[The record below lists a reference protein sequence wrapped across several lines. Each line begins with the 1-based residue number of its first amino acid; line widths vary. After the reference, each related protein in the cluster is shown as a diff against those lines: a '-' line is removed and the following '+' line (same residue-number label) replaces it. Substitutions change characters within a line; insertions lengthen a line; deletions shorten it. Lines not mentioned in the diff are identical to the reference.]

1 MPKILPRMYGRFNL
15 HIMPVIIWLV
25 AVAGVVGL
33 FQKRW
38 QGFEIV
44 GMAQGQARI
53 ISPTTTG
60 TIKIVPV
67 LLFEHVNKWDTLAV
81 LDDELLGAELAT
93 AAAQIEQLRAQ
104 LNATHNQL
112 TVEAARI
119 ETNWIASGRRFSV
132 DAEQLRLD
140 ILQTQ
145 TVLETDRIML
155 QDLELDVKISKD
167 LLEKDAVTPYEL
179 QKAQTAYDA
188 LAKKIEENENLLVQY
203 QQYLAKAE
211 QRRAEF
217 TQNQPVVASLDSA
230 LEPVRK
236 AITVQEKR
244 IEEIATRR
252 AALVLKAPFDG
263 IVSQIQ
269 ARAGETVLAGAPI
282 LTIVEAAPT
291 EIIAYANETQAGQI
305 RENMQVELVKNTPP
319 AKIAKSAQIMHVGPT
334 IEPIPLR
341 LLRNPNIPQ
350 WGRPFLV
357 KIPPGL
363 KLTPGELVGIRGL

>member
-1 MPKILPRMYGRFNL
+1 MYGRFNL
-15 HIMPVIIWLV
+15 HIMPVLIWLV
-25 AVAGVVGL
+25 AVACVVGL
-33 FQKRW
+33 FQNRW
-38 QGFEIV
+38 QRFEIV

-67 LLFEHVNKWDTLAV
+67 LLFEHVNKWDTLVV

-93 AAAQIEQLRAQ
+93 AAAEIERLRAE

-119 ETNWIASGRRFSV
+119 ETNWVTSARRFSV

-140 ILQTQ
+140 ILQTK

-167 LLEKDAVTPYEL
+167 LLAKDAVTPYDL
-179 QKAQTAYDA
+179 QKAQAAYDA
-188 LAKKIEENENLLVQY
+188 LAKKIEENENLLAQY

-217 TQNQPVVASLDSA
+217 VQDRPVVASLDSA

-244 IEEIATRR
+244 IEEISARR

-282 LTIVEAAPT
+282 LTIAEAAPT

-305 RENMQVELVKNTPP
+305 RENMEVELVKNTPP
-319 AKIAKSAQIMHVGPT
+319 AQIAKAARVTHVGPT
-334 IEPIPLR
+334 IELVPLR

-357 KIPPGL
+357 KIPQGL
-363 KLTPGELVGIRGL
+363 ELTPGELVGIRGL

>member
-1 MPKILPRMYGRFNL
+1 
-15 HIMPVIIWLV
+15 
-25 AVAGVVGL
+25 
-33 FQKRW
+33 
-38 QGFEIV
+38 
-44 GMAQGQARI
+44 MAQGQARI

-93 AAAQIEQLRAQ
+93 AAAEIERLRAQ

-112 TVEAARI
+112 TVEADRI
-119 ETNWIASGRRFSV
+119 ETNWVTSARRFSV
-132 DAEQLRLD
+132 DAEQLRLN

-167 LLEKDAVTPYEL
+167 LLAKDAVTPYEL

-188 LAKKIEENENLLVQY
+188 LAKKIQENELLLTQY

-244 IEEIATRR
+244 IEEIAARR

-282 LTIVEAAPT
+282 LTIAEAAPT
-291 EIIAYANETQAGQI
+291 EIIAYANEALAGQI
-305 RENMQVELVKNTPP
+305 RENMQVELIKNTPP
-319 AKIAKSAQIMHVGPT
+319 AKIAKSAQIMHIGPT

-357 KIPPGL
+357 KIPPGFE
-363 KLTPGELVGIRGL
+363 LTPGELVGIRGL

>member
-1 MPKILPRMYGRFNL
+1 MYGRFNL
-15 HIMPVIIWLV
+15 HVIPLLIWLV

-33 FQKRW
+33 FQNRW
-38 QGFEIV
+38 QRFEIV

-93 AAAQIEQLRAQ
+93 AAAEIERLRAQ

-119 ETNWIASGRRFSV
+119 ETNWVASARRFSV

-140 ILQTQ
+140 ILQTK

-167 LLEKDAVTPYEL
+167 LLAKDAVTPYDL

-188 LAKKIEENENLLVQY
+188 LAKKIQENELLLTQY
-203 QQYLAKAE
+203 KQYLAKAE

-217 TQNQPVVASLDSA
+217 AQNQPVIASLDSA

-252 AALVLKAPFDG
+252 EALVLKAPFDG

-282 LTIVEAAPT
+282 LTIAEAAPT
-291 EIIAYANETQAGQI
+291 EIIAYANEAQAGQI

-319 AKIAKSAQIMHVGPT
+319 AQIAKSAQIMHVGPT

-357 KIPPGL
+357 KIPPGFE
-363 KLTPGELVGIRGL
+363 LTPGELVGIRGL